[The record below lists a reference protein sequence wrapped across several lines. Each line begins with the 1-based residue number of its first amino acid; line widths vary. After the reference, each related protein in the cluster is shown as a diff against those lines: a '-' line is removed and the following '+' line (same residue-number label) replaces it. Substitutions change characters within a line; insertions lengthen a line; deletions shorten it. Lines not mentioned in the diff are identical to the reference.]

1 MSNDRNIA
9 SFVLRFTQELWEDA
23 QQEPHVRWRGHIR
36 HVQGEEENRF
46 TDFAEAASFMQRHLT
61 QLTVDSLSKK
71 KEGISQ
77 EKIMQET
84 FKLWEQFTSSY
95 TNMMF
100 SAMEQGIK
108 QSRAFK
114 DQMDETREKIL
125 RAWQFPFNSNSDS
138 DSDSD
143 NDHLKNEVSRLQ
155 AQLDKLNKRVEEL
168 ENKLSENK

>member
-61 QLTVDSLSKK
+61 QLTIDSLTKK
-71 KEGISQ
+71 QEGISQ
-77 EKIMQET
+77 EKIMLES

-108 QSRAFK
+108 QSKAFK
-114 DQMDETREKIL
+114 DQIDETREKIL
-125 RAWQFPFNSNSDS
+125 RAWQLPFNPNSNGD
-138 DSDSD
+138 DQLDQ
-143 NDHLKNEVSRLQ
+143 EVNRLQ
-155 AQLDKLNKRVEEL
+155 MQVSELAQRVQEL
-168 ENKLSENK
+168 EEKLAQIK